1 MDSVRTL
8 AKFYNVDQM
17 LYVKHLHMLLF
28 ACVQKDFNGM
38 LELVVVAK
46 PSVWVTMTVLRIN
59 AVEPEVFVLIPVNS
73 WEHVVEMLN
82 VVSETIKRNVLVQQD
97 S

>member
-1 MDSVRTL
+1 MDSVRTP

-17 LYVKHLHMLLF
+17 LYAKLLHMLLF
-28 ACVQKDFNGM
+28 ACVQKDFNEM

-59 AVEPEVFVLIPVNS
+59 AVEPGVFVLIPVNS

-82 VVSETIKRNVLVQQD
+82 VVSEIINRNALVQQD

>member
-1 MDSVRTL
+1 MDSARTL
-8 AKFYNVDQM
+8 AKFYNVDLM

-59 AVEPEVFVLIPVNS
+59 AVEPEVFVLIHVNS
-73 WEHVVEMLN
+73 WELVVEMLN
-82 VVSETIKRNVLVQQD
+82 VVSAIIKRNALVQQD

>member
-17 LYVKHLHMLLF
+17 LYVKHLHMSLF

-38 LELVVVAK
+38 LELVDVAK
-46 PSVWVTMTVLRIN
+46 PSVWVTTTVLRIN
-59 AVEPEVFVLIPVNS
+59 AVEPEVFVLIHVNS

-82 VVSETIKRNVLVQQD
+82 VVSEIIKRNVLVQQD